1 MDKIRCVSFSA
12 LPDYLKRIENIRCVP
27 PAVWY
32 SNDMSREQ
40 QYAENWVNVNNGQ
53 MSEQQWMEYT
63 TQLLTEILDE
73 NKDVMVRLKYR

>member
-1 MDKIRCVSFSA
+1 
-12 LPDYLKRIENIRCVP
+12 
-27 PAVWY
+27 
-32 SNDMSREQ
+32 MSKEQ